1 MEVEV
6 VKMEVCFFFEME
18 VVVKMEVCL
27 TYPMNQYG
35 FIDRYDAQNGF
46 QTLVSFP
53 FTFVQYN
60 CLLQRCPTT
69 MIQRRFFFL

>member
-6 VKMEVCFFFEME
+6 VKMEVC
-18 VVVKMEVCL
+18 L
-27 TYPMNQYG
+27 TYPVNQYG
-35 FIDRYDAQNGF
+35 FIDRYDAQNEF
-46 QTLVSFP
+46 QTLVCFP

-69 MIQRRFFFL
+69 IRSFLEC